1 MATAGN
7 AYVCDPN
14 SEFGLAA
21 QQALEEAFGRKPV
34 LVREGGSIPIIE
46 EMKRVLGA
54 DALMLGMCL
63 PDAHIHSPNENFPV
77 DLFSRG
83 IDMSQILLRRLGQI
97 KH

>member
-1 MATAGN
+1 MAGMLTCAIRIPSS
-7 AYVCDPN
+7 VLPP
-14 SEFGLAA
+14 SRRWKRLLA
-21 QQALEEAFGRKPV
+21 RKPV

-63 PDAHIHSPNENFPV
+63 PDARIHSPNENFPV
-77 DLFSRG
+77 DLFSKG

>member
-1 MATAGN
+1 
-7 AYVCDPN
+7 
-14 SEFGLAA
+14 
-21 QQALEEAFGRKPV
+21 
-34 LVREGGSIPIIE
+34 
-46 EMKRVLGA
+46 MKRVLGA